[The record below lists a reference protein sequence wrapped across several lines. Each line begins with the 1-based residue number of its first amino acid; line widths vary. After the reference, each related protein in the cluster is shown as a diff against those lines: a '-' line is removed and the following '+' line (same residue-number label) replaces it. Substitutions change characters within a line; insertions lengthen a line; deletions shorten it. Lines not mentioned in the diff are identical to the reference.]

1 MNQNKTLRKS
11 GMSFLYLAVLFGMF
25 LFLLCCPAD
34 GMLAVR
40 YGLQLWSGALIPS
53 LLPFLI
59 LSGFLVKSGMLQK
72 LSGRFQSSR
81 ILSVEGVFA
90 ILSGF
95 LCGFPSGARI
105 LGDLRRSG
113 RISRD
118 EAQTLVCFCNNAG
131 PGFVCN
137 YLLYEKLAGTDG
149 TFQIPALVCI
159 YGIPLFGMI
168 LSLIWK
174 VWTSQKNVPPQKFSY
189 PCKEKAPRAQI
200 TFGLLDACIYD
211 ACITILKLGGYIV
224 LFCILSEMTTLLP
237 FLSPRTSAILAGVL
251 ELTGGIDRIC
261 LAFSRQEAFLL
272 AIPLTIFG
280 GLCTLAQTASVLKG
294 SGLSLYP
301 YLMAKLLMS
310 LAGFAG
316 AAFCCLILF

>member
-1 MNQNKTLRKS
+1 
-11 GMSFLYLAVLFGMF
+11 MSFLCMAVLFGMF

-40 YGLQLWSGALIPS
+40 YGLQLWSGALVPS

-59 LSGFLVKSGMLQK
+59 LSGFLVKSGMLQV
-72 LSGRFQSSR
+72 LFGRFQNSR
-81 ILSVEGVFA
+81 ILSVEGSFA
-90 ILSGF
+90 VLSGF

-105 LGDLRRSG
+105 LGDLRKSG
-113 RISRD
+113 RISRE
-118 EAQTLVCFCNNAG
+118 EAQMLVCFCNNAG

-159 YGIPLFGMI
+159 YGIPLLGLV
-168 LSLIWK
+168 LSLFGK
-174 VWTSQKNVPPQKFSY
+174 AWTSPKKASWKELPFPNQ
-189 PCKEKAPRAQI
+189 EKAPRAQI

-237 FLSPRTSAILAGVL
+237 FLSPQTSAILAGVL

-261 LAFSRQEAFLL
+261 LAFPRQEALLL

>member
-1 MNQNKTLRKS
+1 MKKWLLAFLLLTTL
-11 GMSFLYLAVLFGMF
+11 
-25 LFLLCCPAD
+25 LFLLLFPVPA
-34 GMLAVR
+34 LAASR
-40 YGLQLWSGALIPS
+40 RGLNLWFGTLVPT

-59 LSGFLVKSGMLQK
+59 LSGFLIHTGLVHIPASL
-72 LSGRFQSSR
+72 LAPVFGR
-81 ILSVEGVFA
+81 LLGVSPLGSYACF
-90 ILSGF
+90 IGF
-95 LCGFPSGARI
+95 LCGFPMGGKVLA
-105 LGDLRRSG
+105 DLTRNG
-113 RISRD
+113 RMD
-118 EAQTLVCFCNNAG
+118 PEEAS
-131 PGFVCN
+131 
-137 YLLYEKLAGTDG
+137 YLLG
-149 TFQIPALVCI
+149 FIN
-159 YGIPLFGMI
+159 
-168 LSLIWK
+168 
-174 VWTSQKNVPPQKFSY
+174 NVSPSFV
-189 PCKEKAPRAQI
+189 I
-200 TFGLLDACIYD
+200 TFLVTESLERPDLLLPTLLLLYGTAILYGLFTRPGLFHRKTPAFSGIKNASVVQIRFELLDACIYD

-224 LFCILSEMTTLLP
+224 LFCILSEMTALLP

-261 LAFSRQEAFLL
+261 LAFSRQEVFLL

>member
-11 GMSFLYLAVLFGMF
+11 GMSFLYLTVLFGMF

-34 GMLAVR
+34 GMLAVH
-40 YGLQLWSGALIPS
+40 YGLQLWSGALVPS

-90 ILSGF
+90 VFAGF

-131 PGFVCN
+131 PGFVVN
-137 YLLYEKLAGTDG
+137 YLLYEKLAGGDPS
-149 TFQIPALVCI
+149 FQTPALVCI
-159 YGIPLFGMI
+159 YGIPLSALFF
-168 LSLIWK
+168 SLLFKAWA
-174 VWTSQKNVPPQKFSY
+174 SRSASPKNFSF
-189 PCKEKAPRAQI
+189 PVREKAPRAQI

-224 LFCILSEMTTLLP
+224 LFCILSEMTALLP